1 MTRVSWHLSP
11 HLSGL
16 TFEYNTYGK
25 SREYLLVKASFFFTL
40 VGKNQETA
48 GQKCSAPAFDGCV
61 SFVGRVY
68 E

>member
-1 MTRVSWHLSP
+1 MQPMQLS
-11 HLSGL
+11 
-16 TFEYNTYGK
+16 
-25 SREYLLVKASFFFTL
+25 AIFFTL
-40 VGKNQETA
+40 VGKNQETV